1 MILILCFAFVIIK
14 KRRHTILLP
23 EISKSL
29 IRKIQ
34 LDFENCEGI
43 DLFQSEIVDFNIN
56 LNREL
61 DVGSDNYQ
69 RCIKDGYLKIKFDKG
84 YNCYRRNCL
93 NQMLCFG
100 ERGSKQMETR
110 LCGKKGYALH
120 DICHLYIEYEYAG
133 AGSYRRE
140 CLYVGDVRSEE
151 ENDAIAKWEKENGE
165 DFYPC
170 YVGGYA
176 EKQKDDTILITFGY
190 TSEKYDNFNRLLKEC
205 SAKNRENQQI
215 KN

>member
-1 MILILCFAFVIIK
+1 MILILCLAFVIIK

-43 DLFQSEIVDFNIN
+43 DLYQSEIVDFNIN

-93 NQMLCFG
+93 NQMLFLG
-100 ERGSKQMETR
+100 ERGNKQMVTR
-110 LCGKKGYALH
+110 LCGKNGYALH
-120 DICHLYIEYEYAG
+120 AICHLYIEYEYAG

-140 CLYVGDVRSEE
+140 CIYVGDVRSEE
-151 ENDAIAKWEKENGE
+151 ENDAIAKWEKENEE
-165 DFYPC
+165 DYYPC

-176 EKQKDDTILITFGY
+176 EKQKDDTILITFGS